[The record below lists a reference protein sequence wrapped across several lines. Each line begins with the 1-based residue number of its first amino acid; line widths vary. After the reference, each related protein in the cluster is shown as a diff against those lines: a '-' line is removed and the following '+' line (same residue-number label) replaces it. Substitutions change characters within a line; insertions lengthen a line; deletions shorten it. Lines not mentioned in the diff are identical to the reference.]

1 MNRGRKILIIS
12 HCILNQNSVVLPYG
26 REMKDFQE
34 IVKYCMENN
43 IGLVQLPCP
52 ELRQLGLKRW
62 GHLKTQLDYS
72 GYRNQCKNILYPIIE
87 ELEDYRD
94 NGYEVLGVCGIKGSP
109 TCGVSLTCVGD
120 WQGEVNTYKSIEDAQ
135 SKVKMVEEKGILMEI
150 FQELLE
156 EKRVKINFFDFDN
169 WRENLDRD

>member
-1 MNRGRKILIIS
+1 M
-12 HCILNQNSVVLPYG
+12 
-26 REMKDFQE
+26 
-34 IVKYCMENN
+34 
-43 IGLVQLPCP
+43 
-52 ELRQLGLKRW
+52 
-62 GHLKTQLDYS
+62 
-72 GYRNQCKNILYPIIE
+72 
-87 ELEDYRD
+87 
-94 NGYEVLGVCGIKGSP
+94 
-109 TCGVSLTCVGD
+109 GD